1 MPVIDNERQR
11 TVKQYI
17 IQYRS
22 IDTGVPVFI
31 TTPGSGSGRGKAVI
45 EANLGDWTGRAL
57 MCDAYSG
64 YDWVGK
70 AGRVLCRCAAHMRRG
85 FERAMSENPN
95 VATPAMALIQDIYAV
110 EAIAKMRG
118 LEGSGK
124 TALRRELAGP
134 NWELLK
140 LWCMEK
146 IVELPE
152 DTLTYK
158 AMGYLLRHY
167 DELTAYLDIADM
179 PVDNND
185 TERAIRSMVMG
196 KQSYLFCRN
205 DEACQRAAIMY
216 SMLGACRVLGK
227 DPEKWLAYTLK
238 HIGSTKP
245 EHLHRLL
252 PEEWTE

>member
-1 MPVIDNERQR
+1 MATICQLHADLRYYLCLEPVDMR
-11 TVKQYI
+11 KQF
-17 IQYRS
+17 Q
-22 IDTGVPVFI
+22 
-31 TTPGSGSGRGKAVI
+31 
-45 EANLGDWTGRAL
+45 
-57 MCDAYSG
+57 
-64 YDWVGK
+64 
-70 AGRVLCRCAAHMRRG
+70 
-85 FERAMSENPN
+85 
-95 VATPAMALIQDIYAV
+95 
-110 EAIAKMRG
+110 G
-118 LEGSGK
+118 LQG
-124 TALRRELAGP
+124 
-134 NWELLK
+134 
-140 LWCMEK
+140 
-146 IVELPE
+146 IVNAEFG
-152 DTLTYK
+152 K

-167 DELTAYLDIADM
+167 DELTANLDIADM

-216 SMLGACRVLGK
+216 SMLGACKVLGK

>member
-1 MPVIDNERQR
+1 
-11 TVKQYI
+11 
-17 IQYRS
+17 
-22 IDTGVPVFI
+22 
-31 TTPGSGSGRGKAVI
+31 
-45 EANLGDWTGRAL
+45 
-57 MCDAYSG
+57 
-64 YDWVGK
+64 
-70 AGRVLCRCAAHMRRG
+70 
-85 FERAMSENPN
+85 
-95 VATPAMALIQDIYAV
+95 
-110 EAIAKMRG
+110 
-118 LEGSGK
+118 
-124 TALRRELAGP
+124 
-134 NWELLK
+134 
-140 LWCMEK
+140 
-146 IVELPE
+146 
-152 DTLTYK
+152 
-158 AMGYLLRHY
+158 MGYLLRHY

-216 SMLGACRVLGK
+216 SMLGACKVLGK